1 MDWNLERLLR
11 DVIGSEI
18 LLIPC
23 GIRVA
28 VISEGSLE
36 LKPIGYLVLKLT
48 AEMTG
53 SAISPVVRVVLQ
65 ARLDSTDVGTF

>member
-1 MDWNLERLLR
+1 M

-28 VISEGSLE
+28 VISEGNLE
-36 LKPIGYLVLKLT
+36 LKPIGYLVLRFT

-53 SAISPVVRVVLQ
+53 SDISPVVRAVLQ